1 MKKFLITFIIIS
13 LVLIVAGIARLT
25 SGPKDVWVCEK
36 NGVWVKY
43 GDPKWPMP
51 IGGCGDVVP
60 IDTASST
67 PKEVLDES
75 GATDA
80 GVQDTVK
87 KNNEFAW
94 KLFGLSDVGGM
105 VQNAFVS
112 PWSISSAL
120 VMTYEGAKGTTA
132 QEMAKAM
139 HFSTNETA
147 RRTSFAKIANTINM
161 PSANYELNTANA
173 LWAQKDFTF
182 LPTYFDTVGKYYGG
196 KVTNVDFKQ
205 NTEGSRTTIN
215 TWVEKQTKDKIKD
228 LLPKGSVTPDTRLV
242 LTNAVYFKG
251 KWAEAFKKENT
262 QEEDF
267 NTEFQ
272 VQCIKAPCYPILKPV
287 KVSMMHKTE
296 SFGYFEDANV
306 QALSMPYKGNEL
318 SMVVFLPKLVNKHY
332 VNLTEKFSADTSYP
346 TKIMNL
352 LSQEKVIVSLPKFK
366 FEKKLSLV
374 PTLQQLGMQ
383 SAFSGTSADFS
394 GMDGTKNLSISDV
407 IHQAY
412 IDVNEEGTEAAAAT
426 GVIVGVTSMPI
437 DPKPTP
443 EFRADHPFVFVI
455 KENTTGQI
463 LFMGKVNDPTAK

>member
-13 LVLIVAGIARLT
+13 SILVVAGIWKLN
-25 SGPKDVWVCEK
+25 SG
-36 NGVWVKY
+36 
-43 GDPKWPMP
+43 
-51 IGGCGDVVP
+51 IVP
-60 IDTASST
+60 NDNATST
-67 PKEVLDES
+67 PIQTATSTPIENVTSTPLSDTGS
-75 GATDA
+75 TDA
-80 GVQDTVK
+80 GVADTVK

-139 HFSTNETA
+139 RFSTDEMA
-147 RRTSFAKIANTINM
+147 RRTSFAKIANTINT

-196 KVTNVDFKQ
+196 KVTNLDFKQ
-205 NTEGSRTTIN
+205 NTEGSRVTIN

-228 LLPKGSVTPDTRLV
+228 LLPKGAITPDTRLV

-251 KWAEAFKKENT
+251 MWAEAFKKENT

-272 VQCIKAPCYPILKPV
+272 VQCIKAPCYPILRPV

-296 SFGYFEDANV
+296 KFDYFEDANV
-306 QALSMPYKGNEL
+306 QVISMPYKGNEL
-318 SMVVFLPKLVNKHY
+318 SMIVFLPKLVNKHY
-332 VNLTEKFSADTSYP
+332 VNLTEKFSADASYP
-346 TKIMNL
+346 AKIMN
-352 LSQEKVIVSLPKFK
+352 SFDFGKVIVSLPKFK
-366 FEKKLSLV
+366 FEKGLSLV
-374 PTLQQLGMQ
+374 PSLQQLGMNEP
-383 SAFSGTSADFS
+383 FTDKADFS
-394 GMDGTKNLSISDV
+394 GMNGEKGLAITDV
-407 IHQAY
+407 IHKAF

-426 GVIVGVTSMPI
+426 GVIVGVTSMPM
-437 DPKPTP
+437 DPKPIP
-443 EFRADHPFVFVI
+443 EFRADHPFIFVI
-455 KENTTGQI
+455 QENSTGQI